1 MGEVTAGLSNT
12 IGANNDFF
20 GNAAGEFN
28 TTGNANAFFG
38 DNAGM
43 SNTTGSRNT
52 IIGNDADV
60 GSGSLANATAIGD
73 RAFVSANN
81 SLVLG
86 SINGVNTA
94 SADTKVGIGTTAP
107 TFRLHIKD
115 PSNQG
120 LRVETNTTGGTL
132 ASFGGFGAFQI
143 DSSGTPGGRLT
154 ILENGNVSINSSSP
168 PTDKLYV
175 NGDVRVN
182 GVVRVPGGS
191 VYIANPNTL
200 IITSPNGACWG
211 ITVSNTGVVSAFST
225 TCP

>member
-86 SINGVNTA
+86 FDKRVNTVLLTQRSA
-94 SADTKVGIGTTAP
+94 SEQP
-107 TFRLHIKD
+107 RLPFAFILRD
-115 PSNQG
+115 PSTKACG
-120 LRVETNTTGGTL
+120 WKRIRPGGTL

-143 DSSGTPGGRLT
+143 DSSGTPAA
-154 ILENGNVSINSSSP
+154 
-168 PTDKLYV
+168 D
-175 NGDVRVN
+175 
-182 GVVRVPGGS
+182 
-191 VYIANPNTL
+191 
-200 IITSPNGACWG
+200 
-211 ITVSNTGVVSAFST
+211 
-225 TCP
+225 